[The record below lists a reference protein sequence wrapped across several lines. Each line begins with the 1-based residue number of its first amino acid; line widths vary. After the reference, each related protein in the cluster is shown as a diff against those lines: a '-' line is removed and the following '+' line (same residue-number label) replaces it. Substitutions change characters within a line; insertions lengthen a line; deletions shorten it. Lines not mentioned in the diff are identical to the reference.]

1 MAGNLKGVAEEGE
14 DRSGEEEASA
24 TTYFFSPDSCPT
36 IGEAP
41 PNSDQTKV
49 RKSVKFKKRKSIKEI
64 VAHRRKKRR
73 HKHLFP
79 YFYSFM
85 GGTVNLLI
93 SILYS
98 SPIGLEFKG
107 PMGP

>member
-64 VAHRRKKRR
+64 VAHRRKN
-73 HKHLFP
+73 
-79 YFYSFM
+79 
-85 GGTVNLLI
+85 GGTNTFSHI
-93 SILYS
+93 SIVSWGEL
-98 SPIGLEFKG
+98 II
-107 PMGP
+107 